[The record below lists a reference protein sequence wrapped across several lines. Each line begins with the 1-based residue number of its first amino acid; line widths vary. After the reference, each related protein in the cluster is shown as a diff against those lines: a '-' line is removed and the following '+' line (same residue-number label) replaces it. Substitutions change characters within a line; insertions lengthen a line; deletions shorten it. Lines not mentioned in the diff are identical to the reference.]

1 MYPDQARGSNC
12 AFLGFI
18 IFPTSL
24 DFNNIPRTIIME
36 ARQWTVTCGG
46 QGGGQSP
53 VLWGDSGT
61 SDTGMVQGRGRMG
74 AGAAWEQG
82 SWPEERRCDS

>member
-53 VLWGDSGT
+53 VLWGDSGI
-61 SDTGMVQGRGRMG
+61 SDTGWGDTQRPVLQGNSGISDMG
-74 AGAAWEQG
+74 
-82 SWPEERRCDS
+82 